1 MISKYSRFTESSN
14 SSSSIISNNVHNF
27 HHINSFP
34 HPMSY
39 PLQIQNPYYQ
49 SPYISYPSYPSNLS
63 LIGNQIISPP
73 NSNYYSQKTISYPQ
87 NRNNFVK
94 GEPVPVHE
102 DLRNKGC
109 NSYIK
114 DILYLLQ
121 EMKGLP
127 IVDQFKGIKQG
138 GEEESEN
145 SDEDSKKAMNKL
157 AGKKSSKSRKKTN
170 KEIMTD
176 TKMDKLLK
184 NARFEYS
191 KPYAYLASDLFFG
204 KS

>member
-14 SSSSIISNNVHNF
+14 SSSSTISNLHNF
-27 HHINSFP
+27 HHINSFS
-34 HPMSY
+34 HPMSPQLY
-39 PLQIQNPYYQ
+39 SPLQIQNPYYQ
-49 SPYISYPSYPSNLS
+49 SPIISYPSYPSNLS

-73 NSNYYSQKTISYPQ
+73 NSNSNYYSHKTISYPQ
-87 NRNNFVK
+87 NRNNLIK

-138 GEEESEN
+138 GGEESEN
-145 SDEDSKKAMNKL
+145 SDEDSKKAINKL
-157 AGKKSSKSRKKTN
+157 AGKKSAKSKKK
-170 KEIMTD
+170 K
-176 TKMDKLLK
+176 
-184 NARFEYS
+184 
-191 KPYAYLASDLFFG
+191 
-204 KS
+204 

>member
-1 MISKYSRFTESSN
+1 
-14 SSSSIISNNVHNF
+14 
-27 HHINSFP
+27 
-34 HPMSY
+34 MSPQLY
-39 PLQIQNPYYQ
+39 PPLQIQNPYYQ
-49 SPYISYPSYPSNLS
+49 SPIISYPSYPSNLS
-63 LIGNQIISPP
+63 LIGNQIVSP
-73 NSNYYSQKTISYPQ
+73 NSNYYSHKTISYPQ
-87 NRNNFVK
+87 NRNNLIK

-145 SDEDSKKAMNKL
+145 SDNDSNKSKDDNIL
-157 AGKKSSKSRKKTN
+157 NAQNTLNSINKISKTKTVSSIKSSTMNRRNSITN
-170 KEIMTD
+170 KSFIQFTIQIWIWWW
-176 TKMDKLLK
+176 
-184 NARFEYS
+184 S
-191 KPYAYLASDLFFG
+191 VFG
-204 KS
+204 FDSVMWQIFN